1 MQGDFILT
9 SLYRKKHESN
19 KLLISLVGLVMAA
32 VPFTNAYA
40 DAHGETIN
48 IYGWQNWSYEF
59 VDNGTRDF
67 DRLSN
72 NAANIGF
79 MAHMDTGI
87 EGLQVGFRCEQFTYW
102 GRFNQY
108 TNWCNRNSKISLRS
122 ETMGEIMAGQWLLPY
137 NEIVAQWVDPFY
149 DAGADSH
156 TSIMG
161 NIGGTADRA
170 GGWLSSLFYNGSFE
184 NSADFTTQFG
194 TLAFNRRQE
203 GIVQYVWPNTSAM
216 ASQTRDGFQFRF
228 AITSG
233 DGIETVGV
241 DTRRTVTGREIDPRI
256 MSTGVAYQ
264 HNMGNSQ
271 IWVAAAYEQHED
283 VSAANL
289 GAGTGDNDTYC
300 DDSDDEGY
308 RLAGRYKH
316 DWGNGQSTW
325 IAAMYEEL
333 EYDASCGM
341 VTMRDADGDPTAIG
355 DLDNTNAPIWSG
367 VERDAFMISGKHAFG
382 NGIDFRFSYMDADEW
397 DCDADVCTAADERD
411 TDADAINVGLFYTMP
426 AGTELRATYSEVSNE
441 NNAGYD
447 FGINGANPGVTGEDI
462 EMFAVGIVHYFD

>member
-1 MQGDFILT
+1 
-9 SLYRKKHESN
+9 
-19 KLLISLVGLVMAA
+19 MAA
-32 VPFTNAYA
+32 VPFANAQA
-40 DAHGETIN
+40 ENIN

-59 VDNGTRDF
+59 VDNGARDF

-102 GRFNQY
+102 GRFNEY
-108 TNWCNRNSKISLRS
+108 TNWCNRNSKLSLRH
-122 ETMGEIMAGQWLLPY
+122 ETMGEIMVGQWLLPY

-161 NIGGTADRA
+161 NIGGNTPRS
-170 GGWLSSLFYNGSFE
+170 GGGLSSLFYNGSFDKD
-184 NSADFTTQFG
+184 SDFSKAFG

-233 DGIETVGV
+233 DGIEAQGV
-241 DTRRTVTGREIDPRI
+241 DSNLNGADVDPRI

-264 HNMGNSQ
+264 HNMGNNQ

-283 VSAANL
+283 VSAVNIGADL
-289 GAGTGDNDTYC
+289 GCT
-300 DDSDDEGY
+300 DSDDEGY
-308 RLAGRYKH
+308 RLAGRYKF

-333 EYDASCGM
+333 EYNASCTIGI
-341 VTMRDADGDPTAIG
+341 GGGSPAI
-355 DLDNTNAPIWSG
+355 DVTNAPIWTG
-367 VERDAFMISGKHAFG
+367 VERDAYMISGKHAFG

-397 DCDADVCTAADERD
+397 DCDADVCTAAAERD
-411 TDADAINVGLFYTMP
+411 TDADAINLGVFYTMP

-441 NNAGYD
+441 DNAGYD
-447 FGINGANPGVTGEDI
+447 FGINSGGVGEGENI
-462 EMFAVGIVHYFD
+462 EMFAVGIVHWFD